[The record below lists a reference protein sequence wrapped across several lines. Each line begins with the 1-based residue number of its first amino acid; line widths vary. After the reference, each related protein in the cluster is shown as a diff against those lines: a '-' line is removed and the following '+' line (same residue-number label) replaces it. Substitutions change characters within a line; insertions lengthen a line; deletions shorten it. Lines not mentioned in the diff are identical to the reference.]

1 MAVIGKIFAAL
12 AAADVGASAW
22 FAAGF
27 LGVLT
32 AYLFWKLRSGKSP
45 FAEDCARSPA
55 PLVTDQAARDKVLKQ
70 GFAIKKVPESLDA
83 IVIGSGI
90 GGLGTAAILAKAG
103 KKVLVLEQHDQAGGC
118 CHTFVDKG
126 FEFDVGIHYV
136 GEICNRLPNQVITE
150 QITEGQLQWE
160 EMDEEY
166 DTIALGSFD
175 KPRWIPM
182 KKGYENFKNNLL
194 QHFPEEGKAIN
205 EFVSRLQSIQRGGVM
220 YVVLKILPLWL
231 ATFLVKSGLIHW
243 VTCFFKHLRPL
254 RTVTQELT
262 DNKDLQC
269 VMSYSFG
276 DYGVLPEKAPFAMQ
290 AMVMAHFMEG
300 GYYPRGG
307 ASEIAFHI
315 IPVIQKAGGAVL
327 VRAPVNQILIG
338 SNGEACGVRV
348 HKSSGD
354 VDIHAP
360 VVISG
365 VGFTNTYKYLLPTQ
379 IVEKHGLNDIFQY
392 VKPGVGALSVF
403 IGLKGTKEELGLKA
417 QNTWAFMVDSP
428 SSKKEPGND
437 LDGYLNKFMAKDR
450 ASAGEDVVPLMFL
463 SFPSAKDSTWKN
475 RYPGKSTCVII
486 TFTPY
491 EWWEEWQ
498 DKRVMKRGEEYDGLK
513 DAIAQQMWKQTCQ
526 LYPQLKDRLE
536 YIEVGTP
543 ITNNYYIGCD
553 RGEIYGLDHDVE
565 RFSAEL
571 ALKLRPETPIPGLY
585 MTGQDLVTGGYA
597 GALAGGMV
605 TAGSVLNRNISLW
618 LDLFLLDVRN
628 YLTKKKEV

>member
-1 MAVIGKIFAAL
+1 MAVVGKILAAL
-12 AAADVGASAW
+12 AAADVGTSAW

-32 AYLFWKLRSGKSP
+32 AYIVWKFRSEKSP
-45 FAEDCARSPA
+45 FAEDCARPPA
-55 PLVTDQAARDKVLKQ
+55 PLVTDPGARDKVLKQ

-118 CHTFVDKG
+118 CHTFIDKG

-136 GEICNRLPNQVITE
+136 GEVCNRLPNQVISE

-166 DTIALGSFD
+166 DTVALGAFD
-175 KPRWIPM
+175 KPRWIPI
-182 KKGYENFKNNLL
+182 KKGYEQFKKNLL
-194 QHFPEEGKAIN
+194 HHFPEEGKAIN
-205 EFVSRLQSIQRGGVM
+205 EYVSRLQSIQRGGVV

-231 ATFLVKSGLIHW
+231 AKFLVKSGLIHW
-243 VTCFFKHLRPL
+243 FTCFFKHVRPL
-254 RTVTQELT
+254 RKVTQELT

-290 AMVMAHFMEG
+290 AMVMSHFMEG

-360 VVISG
+360 VVISA
-365 VGFTNTYKYLLPTQ
+365 VGFTNTYKYLLPRE
-379 IVEKHGLNDIFQY
+379 IVMKHGLDDIFQH

-403 IGLKGTKEELGLKA
+403 VGLKGTKEELGLKA

-428 SSKKEPGND
+428 SSKKDQGND
-437 LDGYLNKFMAKDR
+437 LDGYLNAFMAKDR
-450 ASAGEDVVPLMFL
+450 ESAGQDVVPLMFL
-463 SFPSAKDSTWKN
+463 SFPSAKDSTWKH
-475 RYPGKSTCVII
+475 RFPGKSTCVII

-491 EWWEEWQ
+491 EWWEQWKDQ
-498 DKRVMKRGEEYDGLK
+498 RVMKRGEEYEGLK
-513 DAIAQQMWKQTCQ
+513 DAIARQMWKQTCQ

-536 YIEVGTP
+536 YMEVGTP

-553 RGEIYGLDHDVE
+553 RGEIYGLDHEVE

-585 MTGQDLVTGGYA
+585 MSGQDLVTGGYA
-597 GALAGGMV
+597 GALA
-605 TAGSVLNRNISLW
+605 AGVIAAGAVLKRSISLW
-618 LDLFLLDVRN
+618 LDLLLLDVRS
-628 YLTKKKEV
+628 YLTKKKDV

>member
-1 MAVIGKIFAAL
+1 MAVVGKILAAL

-27 LGVLT
+27 LAVVT
-32 AYLFWKLRSGKSP
+32 AYFVWKFRGGKSP
-45 FAEDCARSPA
+45 FAEDCARPPA

-70 GFAIKKVPESLDA
+70 GFAIKKVPENLDA

-136 GEICNRLPNQVITE
+136 GEMCNRLPNQVITE

-160 EMDEEY
+160 DMDEEY
-166 DTIALGSFD
+166 DTVALGSFD

-182 KKGYENFKNNLL
+182 KKGQEQFKNNLL
-194 QHFPEEGKAIN
+194 QHFPEEGPAIN
-205 EFVSRLQSIQRGGVM
+205 EFVSRIQSIQRGGVV

-243 VTCFFKHLRPL
+243 ITCFFKHLQPL

-338 SNGEACGVRV
+338 SNGEAYGVCV

-360 VVISG
+360 VIVSG
-365 VGFTNTYKYLLPTQ
+365 VGFTNTYKYLLSAE
-379 IVEKHGLNDIFQY
+379 IVEKQGLNDIFQY

-417 QNTWAFMVDSP
+417 QNTWAFM
-428 SSKKEPGND
+428 GND
-437 LDGYLNKFMAKDR
+437 LDGYLNSFMAKDR
-450 ASAGEDVVPLMFL
+450 ESAGDDVVPLMFL
-463 SFPSAKDSTWKN
+463 SFPSAKDSTWKS

-491 EWWEEWQ
+491 EWWEQWK
-498 DKRVMKRGEEYDGLK
+498 DKRVMKRGEEYEGLK
-513 DAIAQQMWKQTCQ
+513 DALAQQMWKQTCQ

-536 YIEVGTP
+536 YMDVGTP

-553 RGEIYGLDHDVE
+553 RGEIYGLDHDIS

-597 GALAGGMV
+597 GALAGGV
-605 TAGSVLNRNISLW
+605 ITAGSVLNRNISLW
-618 LDLFLLDVRN
+618 LDLLLLDVKS
-628 YLTKKKEV
+628 YLTRKKEV

>member
-417 QNTWAFMVDSP
+417 QNTWAFM
-428 SSKKEPGND
+428 GND

>member
-1 MAVIGKIFAAL
+1 MAVIGKILAAL

-27 LGVLT
+27 LAVVT
-32 AYLFWKLRSGKSP
+32 AYFVWKFRGGKSP
-45 FAEDCARSPA
+45 FAEDCARPPA

-70 GFAIKKVPESLDA
+70 GFAIKKVPENLDA

-136 GEICNRLPNQVITE
+136 GEMCNRLPNQVITE

-160 EMDEEY
+160 DMDEEY

-182 KKGYENFKNNLL
+182 KKGQEQFKNNLL
-194 QHFPEEGKAIN
+194 QHFPEEGPAIN
-205 EFVSRLQSIQRGGVM
+205 EFVSRIQSIQRGGVV

-243 VTCFFKHLRPL
+243 ITCFFKHLQPL

-338 SNGEACGVRV
+338 SNGEAYGVRV

-360 VVISG
+360 VIVSG
-365 VGFTNTYKYLLPTQ
+365 VGFTNTYKYLLSAE
-379 IVEKHGLNDIFQY
+379 IVEKHGLNDIFQH

-417 QNTWAFMVDSP
+417 QNTWAFM
-428 SSKKEPGND
+428 GND
-437 LDGYLNKFMAKDR
+437 LDGYLNSFMAKDR
-450 ASAGEDVVPLMFL
+450 ESAGDDVVPLMFL
-463 SFPSAKDSTWKN
+463 SFPSAKDSTWKS

-491 EWWEEWQ
+491 EWWEQWK
-498 DKRVMKRGEEYDGLK
+498 DKRVMKRGEEYEGLK
-513 DAIAQQMWKQTCQ
+513 DTLAQQMWKQTCQ

-536 YIEVGTP
+536 YMDVGTP

-553 RGEIYGLDHDVE
+553 RGEIYGLDHDIS

-597 GALAGGMV
+597 GALAGGV
-605 TAGSVLNRNISLW
+605 ITAGSVLNRNISLW
-618 LDLFLLDVRN
+618 LDLLLLDVKS
-628 YLTKKKEV
+628 YLTRKKEV

>member
-220 YVVLKILPLWL
+220 YVVLKIVPLWL

-365 VGFTNTYKYLLPTQ
+365 VGFTNTYKYLLPAQ

-417 QNTWAFMVDSP
+417 QNTWAFM
-428 SSKKEPGND
+428 GND

-498 DKRVMKRGEEYDGLK
+498 DKRVMKRGKEYDGLK

-597 GALAGGMV
+597 GALAGGMM

>member
-205 EFVSRLQSIQRGGVM
+205 EFVSRLQ
-220 YVVLKILPLWL
+220 
-231 ATFLVKSGLIHW
+231 
-243 VTCFFKHLRPL
+243 
-254 RTVTQELT
+254 VTQELT

-417 QNTWAFMVDSP
+417 QNTWAFM
-428 SSKKEPGND
+428 GND

>member
-220 YVVLKILPLWL
+220 YVVLKIVPLWL

-365 VGFTNTYKYLLPTQ
+365 VGFTNTYKYLLPAQ

-498 DKRVMKRGEEYDGLK
+498 DKRVMKRGKEYDGLK

-597 GALAGGMV
+597 GALAGGMM